1 MNGEIF
7 LSLIREFSV
16 VNCKSMAD
24 PSWLCCYGH
33 ASLSFLLLSLSEMH
47 LSKHCRLRWLH
58 SISAIFNQMPYFGV
72 CRISSLSSHRFA
84 LAGWKAWERGGPQY
98 SKLGWAINGK
108 RVEYIYYERFNRL
121 SNPFPCHRPC
131 FWFARYS
138 NSFSNLN
145 VRGLWSIILPWAI
158 PSIKKTW
165 PCLYWGQSLK
175 SWSEQDFLGEQADY
189 FFVGSAKKEPW
200 QLTLKVHDQKPYIV
214 DLLHHLKNKGDTP
227 LITKSF

>member
-1 MNGEIF
+1 MGVSVFMIWKKESCAAFNNFRFYQSNSHFFLSTHGSLTHDYFLCCEMNGEIF

-84 LAGWKAWERGGPQY
+84 LAG
-98 SKLGWAINGK
+98 
-108 RVEYIYYERFNRL
+108 
-121 SNPFPCHRPC
+121 
-131 FWFARYS
+131 
-138 NSFSNLN
+138 
-145 VRGLWSIILPWAI
+145 
-158 PSIKKTW
+158 
-165 PCLYWGQSLK
+165 
-175 SWSEQDFLGEQADY
+175 
-189 FFVGSAKKEPW
+189 
-200 QLTLKVHDQKPYIV
+200 
-214 DLLHHLKNKGDTP
+214 
-227 LITKSF
+227 